1 MKGDVKCVLTDWEPT
16 DKDVPTLSVSL
27 QFFFTLILLITTG
40 SDKKGNVVM
49 SNVDD
54 ADNADWEDVNAVLDV
69 DVS

>member
-1 MKGDVKCVLTDWEPT
+1 MKGDVEGILTDWEPT
-16 DKDVPTLSVSL
+16 DEDVPTLSVSL
-27 QFFFTLILLITTG
+27 RFFFTLILLITTG

-54 ADNADWEDVNAVLDV
+54 ADNADWEDLNAVSDV

>member
-1 MKGDVKCVLTDWEPT
+1 
-16 DKDVPTLSVSL
+16 VSL
-27 QFFFTLILLITTG
+27 RFFFTLILLITTG

-54 ADNADWEDVNAVLDV
+54 TDNVDWEDVNAVSDV

>member
-1 MKGDVKCVLTDWEPT
+1 MFPHCQCPCE
-16 DKDVPTLSVSL
+16 
-27 QFFFTLILLITTG
+27 LILLITTG

-54 ADNADWEDVNAVLDV
+54 ADNADWEDLNAVSDV